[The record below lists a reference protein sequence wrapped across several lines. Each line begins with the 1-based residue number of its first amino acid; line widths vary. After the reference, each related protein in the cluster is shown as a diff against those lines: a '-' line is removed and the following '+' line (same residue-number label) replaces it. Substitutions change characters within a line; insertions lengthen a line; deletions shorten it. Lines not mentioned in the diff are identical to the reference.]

1 MKKWL
6 NTTKNLK
13 PGDAF
18 KEFSSA
24 IKLGRYQEPKDVA
37 NLVSFLSSED
47 AEYITGQSILTDG
60 GLVYR

>member
-1 MKKWL
+1 
-6 NTTKNLK
+6 
-13 PGDAF
+13 
-18 KEFSSA
+18 
-24 IKLGRYQEPKDVA
+24 DVS

>member
-1 MKKWL
+1 MP
-6 NTTKNLK
+6 TTVKVNRREARLIMN
-13 PGDAF
+13 
-18 KEFSSA
+18 SA
-24 IKLGRYQEPKDVA
+24 ITLCDYVLKDVA